1 MDGVPTQTAGTSE
14 ILASDWNTYVRDNF
28 DSIKFGHVT
37 VADNTAKSALS
48 VAEGT
53 MVYQLD
59 NQKVF
64 VYSGSAWVE
73 VADLDRTGA
82 LPETSPGHLIVAD
95 NTAKTALTAS
105 EGMMVY
111 QSDNNKVFVYDGSSW
126 VEVNDLDNPG
136 AWSDAA
142 PRGIYGGGVRRIMAN
157 NNGFTNNTTYAD
169 FPNATDKAAMDLTF
183 VKEVSGTALFVQ
195 MQGSVSLDSGVAQ
208 NMFLGISIGGS
219 DYDVAQYYFPTTGRL
234 LIVGSNVLTGISAS
248 SLAVKPRFKTG
259 AASASTF
266 AANVDFVSY
275 TIIEVRV

>member
-37 VADNTAKSALS
+37 VADNSAKSALS

-64 VYSGSAWVE
+64 VY
-73 VADLDRTGA
+73 
-82 LPETSPGHLIVAD
+82 
-95 NTAKTALTAS
+95 N
-105 EGMMVY
+105 
-111 QSDNNKVFVYDGSSW
+111 GSSW

-157 NNGFTNNTTYAD
+157 NNGFTNNTAYAD
-169 FPNATDKAAMDLTF
+169 FPNATDKGAMDLTF
-183 VKEVSGTALFVQ
+183 VKELSGTALFVQ

-219 DYDVAQYYFPTTGRL
+219 DYDVAQYYFPSTGRL
-234 LIVGSNVLTGISAS
+234 LIVGSSVLTGISAG

-275 TIIEVRV
+275 TIIEVRVLMFSLVSVRLMFLRSRGCV